1 VRGNNEVE
9 DMTGATRNVQ
19 LDGHGV
25 LRIIALG
32 HGRSWTSGRI
42 QTRRYFRAPAGG
54 LLRVTAS
61 IRQPDPAS
69 GQGYWP
75 AFWLLGPGSWP
86 QHSEIDIL
94 EDVNGL
100 SRHSGTLHC
109 GNLTARNPDGTTGS
123 CHEPAGLG
131 TSLLRCTGCQ
141 QRFHT
146 YTTSASPPAASS
158 PWPARHGLAWVT
170 MRLTVAGCS
179 GSMPG
184 PDSPASCYLLEAD
197 GFRLVLDLGNGAIG
211 ALQRYASLDSIDAV
225 CLSHLHA
232 DHCLDLCPYY
242 VASTYAPGGPL
253 PPVPVYGPAGTAERV
268 AQAYAHAGP
277 PELAR
282 AFSFRTLTGGTREIG
297 PFRVTAARMNHP
309 VETYG
314 FRLEAAGRVLAYSA
328 DTGETGALTRLAG
341 EADLLLCEASFQEGP
356 DLPADLHLTAR
367 QAAGHAARAGAA
379 RLMITHVPPW
389 YDPVRSLEEAS
400 AVAYGGP
407 VSLAAP
413 GQSFDVG

>member
-1 VRGNNEVE
+1 
-9 DMTGATRNVQ
+9 
-19 LDGHGV
+19 
-25 LRIIALG
+25 
-32 HGRSWTSGRI
+32 
-42 QTRRYFRAPAGG
+42 
-54 LLRVTAS
+54 
-61 IRQPDPAS
+61 
-69 GQGYWP
+69 
-75 AFWLLGPGSWP
+75 
-86 QHSEIDIL
+86 
-94 EDVNGL
+94 
-100 SRHSGTLHC
+100 
-109 GNLTARNPDGTTGS
+109 
-123 CHEPAGLG
+123 
-131 TSLLRCTGCQ
+131 
-141 QRFHT
+141 
-146 YTTSASPPAASS
+146 
-158 PWPARHGLAWVT
+158 

-211 ALQRYASLDSIDAV
+211 ALQRYAPLDSIDAV

-242 VASTYAPGGPL
+242 VASTYVPGGPL
-253 PPVPVYGPAGTAERV
+253 PPVPVYGPAGTAQRM
-268 AQAYAHAGP
+268 AQAYGHAEP

-282 AFSFRTLTGGTREIG
+282 AFSFRTLTEGTREIG

-328 DTGETGALTRLAG
+328 DTGETGALVRLAAG
-341 EADLLLCEASFQEGP
+341 ADLLLCEASFQEGP
-356 DLPADLHLTAR
+356 DLPADLHLTGR
-367 QAAGHAARAGAA
+367 QAAGHAARAGAG

-389 YDPVRSLEEAS
+389 YDPLRSLEEAS

-413 GQSFDVG
+413 GQSFEVG